1 MLLGI
6 TAVIVGLASG
16 VGIWLFKAL
25 IELAQSLFFGQIGGA
40 LAALGRWTV
49 AILPV
54 LGGLVVGLIA
64 HFFIGQE
71 RHHGV
76 AGIIESVAL
85 AGGRLRYRRI
95 PAKSVAAA
103 VSIGSGASVGPEDPS
118 VQIGANLGSMLGQ
131 WFRLSDERV
140 RALVASGAAA
150 GIAAA
155 FNAPIAGIFFAVEL
169 ILGEIS
175 AVALEVI
182 VLAAVVSAVFT
193 QAVAGPQPAFSVPP
207 HPQYTL
213 SQLPIYLALG
223 LLAGPVA
230 AAYIRLLYRAHDLF
244 HAWPAPRW
252 LKPAAAGLVVG
263 AFGIFLP
270 QVFGVGYATIETIL
284 AGEDLALGLLVALL
298 VAKLFL
304 TPLSIG
310 GGFFGGV
317 FAPSLFLGATLG
329 AACGVVGQTL
339 LPGLGLTSSAVA
351 MVGMAAVLAGAVRA
365 PLTAIMLV
373 FEMTN
378 DYRIVLPAMMAVVV
392 SLVLARRL
400 QRDSVYEASLARKG
414 IRIERGRDVEVLD
427 RLTVR
432 EVMQTDSPTLRESDT
447 LDTATALLEQLH
459 SHGLPVVDAAGD
471 LVGIITLQDI
481 AVAQS
486 GGELTTVGEACTREL
501 LVAYPDESIGEALR
515 RMSVRDIGRLPVV
528 DPSNPQRLLGVLR
541 RSHVIRAYDVALT
554 KRAAQRH
561 QAQQVRLGSLSDLAV
576 VELPVKAGAP
586 CVDQRVSGVA
596 WPRDCVVASIRRG
609 RQMLI
614 PHGDTTLHSGDV
626 LVVVAE
632 GEALEAV
639 RRLCSSP

>member
-1 MLLGI
+1 MLGV
-6 TAVIVGLASG
+6 TAVIVGLTSG
-16 VGIWLFKAL
+16 AGIWLFKAL
-25 IELAQSLFFGQIGGA
+25 IELAHVVFFEHIGGA
-40 LAALGRWTV
+40 LAPLGRWTV
-49 AILPV
+49 ALLPT
-54 LGGLVVGLIA
+54 LGGVVVGLVA
-64 HFFIGQE
+64 FFFIGQE

-76 AGIIESVAL
+76 AGIIEAVAL

-103 VSIGSGASVGPEDPS
+103 LSIGSGASVGPEDPS

-131 WFRLSDERV
+131 WFRLSDERM

-193 QAVAGPQPAFSVPP
+193 QAVAGPQPAFTVPP
-207 HPQYTL
+207 HPHYTL
-213 SQLPIYLALG
+213 SQLPIYVALG
-223 LLAGPVA
+223 LLAGPIA

-244 HAWPAPRW
+244 HGWHAPSW

-263 AFGIFLP
+263 IVGIFLP
-270 QVFGVGYATIETIL
+270 QVFGVGYGTIEAIL
-284 AGEDLALGLLVALL
+284 TGDQLGLGLLLALL
-298 VAKLFL
+298 LAKLLL
-304 TPLSIG
+304 TPVSIG

-329 AACGVVGQTL
+329 AACGVVGQAL
-339 LPGLGLTSSAVA
+339 WPGLGLTSAAVA
-351 MVGMAAVLAGAVRA
+351 IVGMAAMLAGAVRA

-392 SLVLARRL
+392 SLVIARRL
-400 QRDSVYEASLARKG
+400 QRDSVYEVSLARKG
-414 IRIERGRDVEVLD
+414 VRIERGRDVEVLD
-427 RLTVR
+427 RLTVA
-432 EVMQTDSPTLRESDT
+432 EVMQTDAPTLRETDT
-447 LDTATALLEQLH
+447 LETATAVLEKLH
-459 SHGLPVVDAAGD
+459 SHGLPVVNAAGD
-471 LVGIITLQDI
+471 LVGILTLQDI
-481 AVAQS
+481 AVAQAN
-486 GGELTTVGEACTREL
+486 GGGATVGEVCTRDVT
-501 LVAYPDESIGEALR
+501 VAYPDESIGEALR

-528 DPSNPQRLLGVLR
+528 ARDNPRRLLGVLR

-561 QAQQVRLGSLSDLAV
+561 QAQQLRLGSMSGLDV
-576 VELPVKAGAP
+576 VELPVKAEAP
-586 CVDQRVSGVA
+586 CAGQRVSQVQ
-596 WPRDCVVASIRRG
+596 WPRDCVIASIRRG
-609 RQMLI
+609 HQMLI
-614 PHGDTTLHSGDV
+614 PHGDTVLHSGDV

-632 GEALEAV
+632 GEALEAL
-639 RRLCSSP
+639 RRLCSGA